1 MKGVE
6 LKSGDLEGLFKGL
19 LDKKV
24 VDSLILPHRVG
35 NNVAHM
41 MVTDKDKV
49 EPPVP
54 AIFAPSFSVNAANV
68 VKGWLIKE
76 KIGIVAKPCE
86 IRAAIELIKLKQ
98 MDKESVLL
106 ISVDCPGAFTNQD
119 YADHAEEIGDWV
131 DSAKIEELKGK
142 GIAIREACEICDKRL
157 ADVGDIGIVR
167 RDGDNVVVVGITDMG
182 VEALSAIEDI
192 SLEDKDIDRS
202 GEIEKIASEA
212 KKKKDALPE
221 ISSVEALEEFLRDC
235 IVCKNCRD
243 MCPVC
248 YCKECFFDQPLGNP
262 VGGDLLNIAEL
273 RGAIAVPA
281 NQLMYHLTRVYH
293 VSTTCV
299 GCGACEDA
307 CPKDI
312 PLTRLYPVIT
322 KKVQEIFEYVP
333 GKDVEEPLPF
343 TVYEEEELEDKLR

>member
-1 MKGVE
+1 MKGTE
-6 LKSGDLEGLFKGL
+6 LKYEDLEGLFKGL

-24 VDSLILPHRVG
+24 VDCLILPHRVG
-35 NNVAHM
+35 NNVAYM
-41 MVTDKDKV
+41 MVTDKDKI
-49 EPPVP
+49 EPPGP
-54 AIFAPSFSVNAANV
+54 AIFAPSFAVNAANI
-68 VKGWLIKE
+68 VKGWTIKE

-98 MDKESVLL
+98 VDKDSVLL
-106 ISVDCPGAFTNQD
+106 ISVDCSGAFKNQD

-142 GIAIREACEICDKRL
+142 GIVIREACEICDKRL
-157 ADVGDIGIVR
+157 ADVGDIGIARV
-167 RDGDNVVVVGITDMG
+167 DGEKVLVAGITDMG
-182 VEALSAIEDI
+182 VEALSTIEGI
-192 SLEDKDIDRS
+192 SLEDKKIERK
-202 GEIEKIASEA
+202 EEKEKIAADA
-212 KKKKDALPE
+212 KTKEEELPK
-221 ISSVEALEEFLRDC
+221 ISSVEELEEFFRDC
-235 IVCKNCRD
+235 IVCKNCRY

-262 VGGDLLNIAEL
+262 VGGDLLNLVEL
-273 RGAIAVPA
+273 RGAMGVPA

-312 PLTRLYPVIT
+312 PLTRLYPVIAE
-322 KKVQEIFEYVP
+322 KVQEIFEYVP
-333 GKDVEEPLPF
+333 GKDVEELLPF
-343 TVYEEEELEDKLR
+343 ITYKEEELEDKLK

>member
-1 MKGVE
+1 MKGAE
-6 LKSGDLEGLFKGL
+6 LNYEDLEGLFKGL
-19 LDKKV
+19 LDKKA
-24 VDSLILPHRVG
+24 VDCLILPHRVG

-41 MVTDKDKV
+41 MVTDKDKI

-54 AIFAPSFSVNAANV
+54 AIFAPSFGVNAANI
-68 VKGWLIKE
+68 VKGWTIKE

-106 ISVDCPGAFTNQD
+106 ISVDCSGAFKNQD
-119 YADHAEEIGDWV
+119 YADHSEEIGDWV

-142 GIAIREACEICDKRL
+142 GIAIREACEICEHRL

-167 RDGDNVVVVGITDMG
+167 VDGEKVLVAGITDMG
-182 VEALSAIEDI
+182 VDALSAVEGI
-192 SLEDKDIDRS
+192 SLEEKETERK
-202 GEIEKIASEA
+202 EEKEKIAADA
-212 KKKKDALPE
+212 KKKEDELPK
-221 ISSVEALEEFLRDC
+221 ISSVEELEEFLRDC

-248 YCKECFFDQPLGNP
+248 YCKECFFDLPLGNP
-262 VGGDLLNIAEL
+262 VGGDLLNLAEL
-273 RGAIAVPA
+273 RGAIGVPA

-312 PLTRLYPVIT
+312 PLTRFYPVIAE
-322 KKVQEIFEYVP
+322 KVQEIFEYEP

-343 TVYEEEELEDKLR
+343 VTYEEEELEDKLR